1 MLRRLVRIRQLLCLV
16 ALGSCV
22 GLAEAGSLSVNPI
35 RLDLDDGHPT
45 SAMTLENKGTGT
57 VVVQLRLMRWLAEGE
72 FEHYEPT
79 DDIVATP
86 PIMTIRPGQPQV
98 VRVGLNRAPDAQ
110 RELSYRLFLE
120 EVPPPPTLGYQGVQV
135 AIRIGVPVFVAPEK
149 EARPAIRWRL
159 LGGKDRSAVTVAAAN
174 EGTAHVKVVRIAL
187 KGAQSGRELASQ
199 AVAAYLLPGQAR
211 QWQFRLKESLA
222 EGRVRL
228 SAESD
233 QGTSDVDL
241 EVDAP

>member
-1 MLRRLVRIRQLLCLV
+1 VLRHLLRPWHLVCLT
-16 ALGSCV
+16 LFGSCLGV
-22 GLAEAGSLSVNPI
+22 AEAGSLSINPI
-35 RLDLDDGHPT
+35 RLDLDEAHPT
-45 SAMTLENKGTGT
+45 AAMTLENKGTGA
-57 VVVQLRLMRWLAEGE
+57 VVVQLRLMRWLGDGE

-86 PIMTIRPGQPQV
+86 PIMTVRPGQPQV

-120 EVPPPPTLGYQGVQV
+120 EVPPPPTAGYQGVQV
-135 AIRIGVPVFVAPEK
+135 AIRIGVPVFVTAEQN
-149 EARPAIRWRL
+149 ARAALRWRL
-159 LGGKDRSAVTVAAAN
+159 LRGKDRSTVTLSASN
-174 EGTAHVKVVRIAL
+174 EGTAHTKLLRVTL
-187 KGAQSGRELASQ
+187 KGWQPDRELASQ
-199 AVAAYLLPGQAR
+199 SLAAYLLPGQVR
-211 QWQFRLKESLA
+211 QWVFHLKEPLA

-241 EVDAP
+241 DVEAP

>member
-1 MLRRLVRIRQLLCLV
+1 MLHRLIRVWHLACLV
-16 ALGSCV
+16 GLGSCF

-35 RLDLDDGHPT
+35 RLDLDDAHPT
-45 SAMTLENKGTGT
+45 SAMTLENKGSGA

-72 FEHYEPT
+72 AERYEPT

-110 RELSYRLFLE
+110 RELAYRLFLE

-149 EARPAIRWRL
+149 AARPALRWRL
-159 LGGKDRSAVTVAAAN
+159 RAGKDHSTVTLSAGN
-174 EGTAHVKVVRIAL
+174 EGDAHVKLVRISL
-187 KGAQSGRELASQ
+187 KGSQPDRELAAQ
-199 AVAAYLLPGQAR
+199 AVAAYLLPGQAK

-241 EVDAP
+241 EVEAP